1 MIKNYLKIAWR
12 NLWNN
17 KLFSF
22 INIVGLAV
30 GVTCCV
36 LIFLYVQ
43 NELSYDK
50 FNDKADRIYRVASKI
65 IQENKEET
73 FAPTSPITSQKIQ
86 AAFPEVQK
94 IVRFTFSRRPV
105 AYNEKRFYDTKIL
118 FADSTLLDIFSFPL
132 IEGNAQKALNAP
144 YTIIVTEKIAKKYF
158 GNEPA
163 LGKML
168 KFSDTLSVM
177 VTGVM
182 KDIPLNS
189 HINFDCVISRSTLL
203 DMNKGIP
210 DWIEGNETNWLNCDS
225 YAYLLLKNT
234 VDPKVFEKKV
244 NKFLLKETAE
254 LKKEIGMQMNVVL
267 QPITDIHLR
276 SHLEHEYPGTNSNS
290 DIKYVYIFSATAIL
304 ILLIA
309 CCNFIN
315 LSTARSLNR
324 SKEIGLRKV
333 IGAMRGQLIAQ
344 FLGESILFSII
355 SSVLSLLLVLLFI
368 PLFNSFIGTT
378 LGLNLSVVWIYLAII
393 CSVGFL
399 AGLYPALL
407 MSSFSPIRSLKG
419 KVSHGLMDILFR
431 KGLVVFQFSIAI
443 ILIIGTTLILQ
454 QLDFMQNRNIDLN
467 KEQVLAIEL
476 KGIPPQKGNVLIEEL
491 KKNPKVVSTSLNNF
505 SFKGVPNIT
514 VLPEGFAQNELSSCP
529 VISVDENFFNTMQIK
544 VIEGRNFSKDFPT
557 DVNEAFIVNEAA
569 VKDFRWKTPKQAI
582 GKKVD
587 WAFGKSGKIIGVVKD
602 FNFASMREN
611 VKPMLIH
618 IFPQWH
624 GLVTVRL
631 KTEDL
636 SSTMKTIEASW
647 KTVAGD
653 APFKSSFLEED
664 FNSLYKSE
672 QNMRSV
678 LGAFTFLS
686 VLVACLG
693 LFGLAA
699 FTIKQRFRE
708 IGIRK
713 VLGSSVRDIVRL
725 LSKDFLKL
733 VIISI
738 LIAAPIAWYAMH
750 KWLQDFAYKI
760 DISWWVFLLAGFL
773 AVVIAFVTVSFQA
786 IKAAIANPIKSLRT
800 E

>member
-12 NLWNN
+12 NLWKN

-22 INIVGLAV
+22 INIIGLAV
-30 GVTCCV
+30 GIACCI
-36 LIFLYVQ
+36 LIYLYVQ

-50 FNDKADRIYRVASKI
+50 YNEKAERIYRITTVSY
-65 IQENKEET
+65 QEKKEER
-73 FAPTSPITSQKIQ
+73 FVPTSPITSQRIQ
-86 AAFPEVQK
+86 DGFPEVEK
-94 IVRFTFSRRPV
+94 IVRFTFFNLPI
-105 AYNEKRFYDTKIL
+105 AYKEKRFYETRVVC
-118 FADSTLLDIFSFPL
+118 ADSTLFDIFTFPL
-132 IEGNAQKALNAP
+132 LEGDPKTAIKAP
-144 YTIIVTEKIAKKYF
+144 YCIVLTEKIAKKYF
-158 GNEPA
+158 NNESA

-168 KFSDTLSVM
+168 TLSDSMSLM

-182 KDIPLNS
+182 KDLPQNS
-189 HINFDCVISRSTLL
+189 HINFDCVVSRSTV
-203 DMNKGIP
+203 DKI
-210 DWIEGNETNWLNCDS
+210 NEKDPGWKENRDHWLNCS
-225 YAYLLLKNT
+225 SFAYLLLKEKVN
-234 VDPKVFEKKV
+234 VDDFETKV
-244 NKFLLKETAE
+244 NKYLTKETAP
-254 LKKEIGMQMNVVL
+254 LKKDVGMWMNVDI
-267 QPITDIHLR
+267 QPLTEIHLR
-276 SHLEHEYPGTNSNS
+276 SDLEHDFPGSKNS
-290 DIKYVYIFSATAIL
+290 DIMYVYIFSATAFL

-333 IGAMRGQLIAQ
+333 IGAKRSQLIAQ
-344 FLGESILFSII
+344 FLGESVLFSVIASI
-355 SSVLSLLLVLLFI
+355 LSILLVLGFI
-368 PLFNSFIGTT
+368 PLFNSLIQTT
-378 LGLNLSVVWIYLAII
+378 LHLNLTVLWIYLAII

-407 MSSFSPIRSLKG
+407 MSSFAPIRSLKG
-419 KVSHGLMDILFR
+419 KITHGIMDIIFR

-443 ILIIGTTLILQ
+443 ILIVFTTLILQ
-454 QLDFMQNRNIDLN
+454 QLDFIQNRNIGLN
-467 KEQVLAIEL
+467 KEKVLAIEL
-476 KGIPPQKGNVLIEEL
+476 RGIGRKSDVLL
-491 KKNPKVVSTSLNNF
+491 KEVTKNPKVTSASLNNF

-514 VLPEGFAQNELSSCP
+514 VLPEGFAQTELTGCP
-529 VISVDENFFNTMQIK
+529 VISVDEDFLKTMDIK
-544 VIEGRNFSKDFPT
+544 LAEGRNFSKDFPT

-569 VKDFRWKTPKQAI
+569 VKEFRWKTPKEAI

-602 FNFASMREN
+602 FNFSSMKEN

-618 IFPQWH
+618 IFPQWF
-624 GLVTVRL
+624 GLLTVRL
-631 KTEDL
+631 QTNDL
-636 SSTMKTIEASW
+636 TKTMKELEASW

-653 APFKSSFLEED
+653 APFKAAFIEDD
-664 FNSLYKSE
+664 FNALYQSE
-672 QNMRSV
+672 KNMRSV

-713 VLGSSVRDIVRL
+713 VLGSNVSGIVQL

-733 VIISI
+733 VVISI
-738 LIAAPIAWYAMH
+738 LIATPVAWYAMY
-750 KWLQDFAYKI
+750 KWLQDFAYKTE
-760 DISWWVFLLAGFL
+760 ISWWIFLLAGSL
-773 AVVIAFVTVSFQA
+773 AILIAYITVAFQA
-786 IKAAIANPIKSLRT
+786 VKAAIANPIKSLRT